1 MCMAVIAPEGVDGQ
15 SPEEIGTDGRAVAVV
30 FGGMNS
36 LYCSHDAWQLSACDG
51 ALPESFATSRSGEPA
66 GRSNSNRKVEA
77 AIMAAKKAKF
87 RAEFQ
92 HAQEQAAR
100 QHAEKEAEQLRE
112 ELRKAKNSA
121 AQVAASHEEQLR
133 ELRVELVNAQ
143 RRAVQWQEEVRS
155 TQHLLCLADLAKRL
169 EMKLEQ
175 I

>member
-1 MCMAVIAPEGVDGQ
+1 
-15 SPEEIGTDGRAVAVV
+15 
-30 FGGMNS
+30 
-36 LYCSHDAWQLSACDG
+36 
-51 ALPESFATSRSGEPA
+51 
-66 GRSNSNRKVEA
+66 
-77 AIMAAKKAKF
+77 MAAKKAKF